1 MITIRLTTWVNAPV
15 DRCFLLA
22 TSRRFSPVI
31 RVDVGSTQEP
41 KSKNVLQCGDI
52 IEWKLGG
59 TEHAS
64 RIDVIRPYS
73 YFREVMAAGMFRHFE
88 HDHHFAPMDD
98 GTRMRDEIRFSVRMG
113 PMGKVWGATVLR
125 TMLMRMLIAKNTEL
139 KHIAETTEWKTLI
152 EPDVFMRD
160 RIVVPES
167 PGRVGNM
174 QRFA

>member
-15 DRCFLLA
+15 ERCFLLA

-31 RVDVGSTQEP
+31 RNDVAPQDLQRKEL
-41 KSKNVLQCGDI
+41 LQCGDL

-59 TEHAS
+59 SEHAS
-64 RIDVIRPYS
+64 RIDVIRQYS
-73 YFREVMAAGMFRHFE
+73 YFREVMTAGMFRHFE

-113 PMGKVWGATVLR
+113 PMGKVFGATVLR
-125 TMLMRMLIAKNTEL
+125 AMLMRMLITKNTDL
-139 KHIAETTEWKTLI
+139 KHVAESSEWKSLI
-152 EPDVFMRD
+152 ESDLIPSDTV
-160 RIVVPES
+160 IVPETS
-167 PGRVGNM
+167 SRVANM